1 MWKCIYLYSNYII
14 YMFKSILFFVL
25 VSKMVMIE
33 LKCRSLKMFNLIDT
47 KHCRFL
53 YINFVSCASYF
64 SSPLIKEKLIKTS
77 NMGHKMQMYDFK
89 RLFFKS
95 YNCLIILNSYPR
107 SCNPN
112 LTFLPILLYKG
123 TCFLFCLN
131 AKCCQHMEGK
141 YHSVSHTHT
150 KPNASRHA
158 SLSSWESR

>member
-1 MWKCIYLYSNYII
+1 MILNITGSCTSTLYLVHHI
-14 YMFKSILFFVL
+14 
-25 VSKMVMIE
+25 
-33 LKCRSLKMFNLIDT
+33 
-47 KHCRFL
+47 
-53 YINFVSCASYF
+53 F

-77 NMGHKMQMYDFK
+77 NMGHTMQMYDFK

-123 TCFLFCLN
+123 TCFLLCLN

-150 KPNASRHA
+150 LNPMPPGMPLYHPGKADND
-158 SLSSWESR
+158 SSN